1 MKYIGIFANRF
12 FLLTIGCLWLYP
24 LVFAQQ
30 RQITVGKKIQV
41 QVTSTNQS
49 NSGLQDEQLSA
60 TTSYNLW
67 QDYEVQSVTPE
78 GYTLKY
84 NLKRVNGSVEAL
96 GDKHSYDSDD
106 PKTQSMKEMAP
117 ILQLINHPQLVQIQK
132 NKSNKI
138 NSLQPS
144 IPSSLAAMN
153 NADADKLF
161 LSLPNA
167 NLKLGYSW
175 TDSVVTE
182 DGKMRND
189 YFIIDTSHQQI
200 TISLIADVN
209 FIGNMQQAGNEI
221 AINMKSFTRA
231 TRVYNRI
238 TGWLIKE
245 TAENETV
252 GSTSSV
258 GRNNI
263 PLMMKVSLVTTVL

>member
-1 MKYIGIFANRF
+1 
-12 FLLTIGCLWLYP
+12 
-24 LVFAQQ
+24 
-30 RQITVGKKIQV
+30 
-41 QVTSTNQS
+41 
-49 NSGLQDEQLSA
+49 
-60 TTSYNLW
+60 
-67 QDYEVQSVTPE
+67 
-78 GYTLKY
+78 
-84 NLKRVNGSVEAL
+84 
-96 GDKHSYDSDD
+96 
-106 PKTQSMKEMAP
+106 
-117 ILQLINHPQLVQIQK
+117 
-132 NKSNKI
+132 
-138 NSLQPS
+138 
-144 IPSSLAAMN
+144 
-153 NADADKLF
+153 
-161 LSLPNA
+161 
-167 NLKLGYSW
+167 
-175 TDSVVTE
+175 
-182 DGKMRND
+182 MRND